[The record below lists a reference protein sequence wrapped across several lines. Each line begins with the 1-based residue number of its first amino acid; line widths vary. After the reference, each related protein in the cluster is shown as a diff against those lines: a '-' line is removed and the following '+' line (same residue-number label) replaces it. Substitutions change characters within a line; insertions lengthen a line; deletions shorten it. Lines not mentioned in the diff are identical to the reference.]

1 LPMTDTPQAGG
12 APQPPAPAVLALV
25 ADLLFGSR
33 IRGTAAA
40 LGVAVQLVRSADEL
54 LDRARAAPPRLVLVD
69 LEARAADPAGT
80 IARLRAAPEGAGIPI
95 VAFGA
100 HVNRDAIEAA
110 RAAGATRVLARSAFV
125 RELPGLLAHPPSA

>member
-1 LPMTDTPQAGG
+1 MTDTPQAGG
-12 APQPPAPAVLALV
+12 APRPAAPAVLALV
-25 ADLLFGSR
+25 ADLVFASR
-33 IRGTAAA
+33 IRGTAAT
-40 LGVAVQLVRSADEL
+40 LGMDVQVVRGADEL
-54 LDRARAAPPRLVLVD
+54 LARARAAPPRLVLVD

-80 IARLRAAPEGAGIPI
+80 IARLRATPGGADIPI

-125 RELPGLLAHPPSA
+125 RELPGLLADPPGA